1 MPIIEF
7 QVFKS
12 EKFTVLSGL
21 GMSYFTEKYHP
32 EKNLQNKAITTDLCW
47 AFKMILNYKFYDSG
61 NIDWRAGL
69 GYSHHSNGHTKLM
82 NNGFNSFLLSTS
94 ADIRTSSKVVEVE
107 KPYFRYEKTTYE
119 YFNFRF
125 GLGQNVFATTFNKR
139 KDVYSVSGEYGHV
152 YNNTFKIG
160 MGIYYR
166 FYEHYYNYIQNN
178 ESLTQPGWEFEHYHN
193 NPWHYATSLGLSIN
207 GEVLLNH
214 VGIEVQVGYNL
225 YKPSYKIEWR
235 INNGWEN
242 TPQEIPEKWKLGEL
256 DSYFKWKYRI
266 SSKLGIKYY
275 LIGLENKP
283 QNNFYIGANL
293 NANLGQAD
301 FTELSLGYVHS
312 FNFKKSE

>member
-1 MPIIEF
+1 M
-7 QVFKS
+7 
-12 EKFTVLSGL
+12 
-21 GMSYFTEKYHP
+21 
-32 EKNLQNKAITTDLCW
+32 W
-47 AFKMILNYKFYDSG
+47 
-61 NIDWRAGL
+61 
-69 GYSHHSNGHTKLM
+69 
-82 NNGFNSFLLSTS
+82 
-94 ADIRTSSKVVEVE
+94 
-107 KPYFRYEKTTYE
+107 
-119 YFNFRF
+119 
-125 GLGQNVFATTFNKR
+125 
-139 KDVYSVSGEYGHV
+139 
-152 YNNTFKIG
+152 
-160 MGIYYR
+160 IYYR

-178 ESLTQPGWEFEHYHN
+178 ESLTQPGWEFEHYHY
-193 NPWHYATSLGLSIN
+193 NPWHYATSLGLRIN

-283 QNNFYIGANL
+283 QNNFYFGANL